1 MIALHELFRILKTD
15 GKIIIQVWSS
25 KQPSK
30 SRRTF
35 TKSDEM
41 VPWYNRS
48 KTKKEVRYYHIFQ
61 DKELNDMLLTIQN
74 IRIDEYYWEFGNW
87 IAICTKL

>member
-1 MIALHELFRILKTD
+1 
-15 GKIIIQVWSS
+15 
-25 KQPSK
+25 
-30 SRRTF
+30 
-35 TKSDEM
+35 M

-61 DKELNDMLLTIQN
+61 DNELNDMLLTIQN
-74 IRIDEYYWEFGNW
+74 IKIDEYYWEFGNW